1 MDVDLSKVLVF
12 DPKSRI
18 LYGSNEL
25 MFSMNGDNLQ
35 ITLPTAS
42 MSMASDTPQTKPKRR
57 KSAYSRKYKKA
68 FKQVSPKYKLKS
80 GSWRK
85 GGFDRAVKEAH
96 KLAKKM
102 K

>member
-1 MDVDLSKVLVF
+1 MDVDLSKILVF
-12 DPKSRI
+12 DPKSRK

-35 ITLPTAS
+35 ITLPTES
-42 MSMASDTPQTKPKRR
+42 MSMNAETLETKPKRR

-68 FKQVSPKYKLKS
+68 FDKVAKDFKKKN
-80 GSWRK
+80 GEWKK
-85 GGFDRAVKEAH
+85 GGFKKAVKAAH
-96 KLAKKM
+96 AKAKKM

>member
-1 MDVDLSKVLVF
+1 MDVDLSKILVF

-42 MSMASDTPQTKPKRR
+42 MSMASETPQTKPKRR

-68 FKQVSPKYKLKS
+68 FDQVSKDFKKKN
-80 GSWRK
+80 GMWKK
-85 GGFDRAVKEAH
+85 GGFRAAVKKAH
-96 KLAKKM
+96 AKAKKM